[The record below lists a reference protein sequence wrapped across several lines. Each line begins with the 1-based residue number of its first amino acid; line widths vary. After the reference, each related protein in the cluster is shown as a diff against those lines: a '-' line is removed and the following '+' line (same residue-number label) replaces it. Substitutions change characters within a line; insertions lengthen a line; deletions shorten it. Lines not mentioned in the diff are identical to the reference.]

1 MSKSN
6 PVSTGSGRQGQSAG
20 HRPAPFAPL
29 DPRASS
35 AGAPGFSRK
44 YSGPDQVVSEG
55 TWSDKGSQPQ
65 SSLDAGRNG

>member
-6 PVSTGSGRQGQSAG
+6 PVNTGSGRQGQSAR
-20 HRPAPFAPL
+20 RPAPFAPL

-35 AGAPGFSRK
+35 AGAPGFSRTK
-44 YSGPDQVVSEG
+44 SALRQSTKEG

-65 SSLDAGRNG
+65 SSLDGGRNG